1 MSRGKRVEQNI
12 DTPAQS
18 AEVLSYAEQV
28 QECFMELYNELD
40 IANAPEKRKNEI
52 IDSLWI
58 DIYNR
63 VFKPTTPQT
72 NNCGS
77 KLAPWRV
84 KELEAVCDMY
94 ITLCKRFGGVIKYYQ
109 FCKLVGYTRYT
120 IDLWHKANTSHKRVF
135 IMSDSDIEEERRANT
150 NIYIVSHINDIS
162 DMDIVQ
168 VRDNVYIDDVKANN
182 AQDRDILSCQRLDV
196 KKKLNAEMQDS
207 NTNQLSNDTMGAA
220 IRANNEEEL
229 GKLYEPKRMIQHEQI
244 KQALSL
250 NDLKLLDNSTNN
262 TNGLL
267 LDINGT
273 DVHTSDGGE

>member
-1 MSRGKRVEQNI
+1 MSRSAGKRKQNI
-12 DTPAQS
+12 DYNTADGV
-18 AEVLSYAEQV
+18 EVLSYAEQV

-58 DIYNR
+58 EIYNK
-63 VFKPTTPQT
+63 VFRPTTPQT

-77 KLAPWRV
+77 KLAPWKV
-84 KELEAVCDMY
+84 EELEAVCDMY

-120 IDLWHKANTSHKRVF
+120 IDLWHKANTSHKSVF
-135 IMSDSDIEEERRANT
+135 IMSDSDIEEERKANT
-150 NIYIVSHINDIS
+150 NIYIVNHVNDIK

-168 VRDNVYIDDVKANN
+168 IKNNVYIDDIKANN
-182 AQDRDILSCQRLDV
+182 AQERDILSCRRLDV
-196 KKKLNAEMQDS
+196 KQKLNAEMQDS

-250 NDLKLLDNSTNN
+250 NDLKLLDNSTNTSN
-262 TNGLL
+262 DLL

-273 DVHTSDGGE
+273 DVHGKNE